1 MVSRLVSHISLSA
14 VSRVCFSS
22 ETLAYC
28 MTIMNMYSHCI
39 RSGPTF
45 DLIHKNLA
53 WWVVAC
59 RTSQNHKTVKI
70 GGGCLCG
77 GGRLPGTIQYYVADD
92 FC

>member
-14 VSRVCFSS
+14 VSRVRFSG
-22 ETLAYC
+22 ETLAHC

-45 DLIHKNLA
+45 
-53 WWVVAC
+53 VAC